1 MPSTARPVGVTVLVI
16 LQALLGVLALLGG
29 LALFFTGLV
38 LPEIFPYRRFFG
50 PASIISG
57 LALIILALIDF
68 VLAFGLWSGKRW
80 AWVTTLIFAVLSIAS
95 AVFMLFI
102 RPRVSELVSLIL
114 DLVVL
119 YYLMQPRVQG
129 YFGRGVT
136 KAPMSGAM

>member
-119 YYLMQPRVQG
+119 YYLMQPRVQV